1 MLDIYEK
8 VLGLKFVKVPADK
21 AVVWHPDVQLF
32 ECWDAV
38 EDKSFS
44 GFMYLD
50 LFPRENKCKCVK
62 ANWIECEESDTWCRS
77 PCRLFPSSTFLHCPR
92 WRTRCPHC
100 CHGRQLH
107 QAVSPRYR
115 KTTFLRCTNSLRLC
129 RTTGKPSLLK
139 HDEVVTLFHELVSS
153 PRCQR
158 TSTLRLIN
166 PT

>member
-50 LFPRENKCKCVK
+50 LFPRENKCKYSIYI
-62 ANWIECEESDTWCRS
+62 AA
-77 PCRLFPSSTFLHCPR
+77 FLVFKNN
-92 WRTRCPHC
+92 
-100 CHGRQLH
+100 L
-107 QAVSPRYR
+107 
-115 KTTFLRCTNSLRLC
+115 
-129 RTTGKPSLLK
+129 
-139 HDEVVTLFHELVSS
+139 
-153 PRCQR
+153 
-158 TSTLRLIN
+158 
-166 PT
+166 